1 MFFIAPKKQPEF
13 DLKVKLNGKR
23 LGETDSLKFLGT
35 KTDKILTWKQQVS
48 HVALELGNSN
58 AVLSKL
64 RHVLDICFS
73 CLGAKH

>member
-1 MFFIAPKKQPEF
+1 MFFIAPKKQPES

-48 HVALELGNSN
+48 HVALELG
-58 AVLSKL
+58 
-64 RHVLDICFS
+64 
-73 CLGAKH
+73 